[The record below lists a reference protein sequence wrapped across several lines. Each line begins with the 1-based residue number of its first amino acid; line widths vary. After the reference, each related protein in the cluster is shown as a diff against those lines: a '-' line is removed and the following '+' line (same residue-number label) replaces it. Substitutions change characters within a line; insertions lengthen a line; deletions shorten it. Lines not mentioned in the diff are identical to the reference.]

1 MNEPNY
7 KTTPNELSREDIL
20 SLNDADFEKLVRECA
35 GPQRHESIW
44 QACQLA
50 QQSDGESIVETGCIR
65 GYHGDGQSTLIWAM
79 LAIRLNK
86 YFYSFDL
93 NTKPAKEWLGPID
106 HVPDFIE
113 GDSIESFG
121 LWEPIGTIGLL
132 YLDSFDYSADNPLPC
147 QIHQV
152 AELGA
157 AYGNLAKKAIILL
170 DDAAH
175 DGGGKVKL
183 SAEFLK
189 QRGWTLRRNS
199 YQQMWVNF

>member
-1 MNEPNY
+1 MSTQPN
-7 KTTPNELSREDIL
+7 TLSREEII

-35 GPQRHESIW
+35 GPDRHESMW
-44 QACQLA
+44 QACKLLPQA
-50 QQSDGESIVETGCIR
+50 DGESIVETGSIR
-65 GYHGDGQSTLIWAM
+65 GFHGDGQSTLIWTM
-79 LAIRLNK
+79 LAIRLSK

-121 LWEPIGTIGLL
+121 LWEPIATVGLL
-132 YLDSFDYSADNPLPC
+132 YLDSYDYQADNPLPC
-147 QIHQV
+147 QIHQL

-157 AYGNLAKKAIILL
+157 VYWQLSEKSIILL

-183 SAEFLK
+183 SSEFLK
-189 QRGWTLRRNS
+189 LRGWTLRHNA
-199 YQQMWVNF
+199 YQQLFTNF